1 MKYWLSGS
9 LCMLVSVSTLAE
21 VQENIPV
28 KFAFYSAAWG
38 ENANAGLRLV
48 IENQQEFPIILQSI
62 AFPEV
67 DAATVNN
74 LVIELSLTVP
84 AHGFAEQELPY
95 VDLLSID
102 DCVRTTMAENWKLV
116 EISNYTLNPS
126 VRRLI
131 IEDTSAF
138 RIFQCVTTVDTQ
150 WTDTRNM
157 QAKEYQE
164 WVLYHFESRIDR

>member
-9 LCMLVSVSTLAE
+9 LSILVSISALAE
-21 VQENIPV
+21 VQENVPV

-48 IENQQEFPIILQSI
+48 IENQQDFPIVLQSI
-62 AFPEV
+62 VFPET

-74 LVIELSLTVP
+74 LVIELDLTVP

-102 DCVRTTMAENWKLV
+102 DCVRTTMTENWKLV

-131 IEDTSAF
+131 IEDTTAF
-138 RIFQCVTTVDTQ
+138 RIFQCVTTVDMQ

-157 QAKEYQE
+157 QPQEYQE
-164 WVLYHFESRIDR
+164 WVLYHFESRIER